1 MLDKSKVKTFN
12 ELKIGLVL
20 SGGGA
25 KGAYQGGVIAA
36 LYELD
41 LHDKIKAVSG
51 TSIGAL
57 NTLLFASGDR
67 KLCHDLW
74 NKHNVAEFMF
84 KNGRVPSEK
93 RREFL
98 KFVNTGR
105 GFPDFHSAI
114 SYIAAGNQSAFT
126 LEGVRR
132 FIQSCDIAPLW
143 RDGRDYFVCAYNCEK
158 YEPEYFHL
166 NECDYKRA
174 VDCTL
179 ASAAIPY
186 LFEPIVMDNMR
197 YCDGGIASR
206 GAKDTQGVSLDNA
219 DGMPFKPLLKKEFD
233 IIIGIH
239 LREPSQVKTIPSTPE
254 REVIDIVPSRSIEPV
269 KGISA
274 MNFTHSYLR
283 DKYELGYRDAM
294 SILAPKIISRLKE
307 DKPKVKTIK
316 ERKSI
321 FGFLNG

>member
-1 MLDKSKVKTFN
+1 MLDKSKVKVFN
-12 ELKIGLVL
+12 ELRIGLVL

-36 LYELD
+36 LYDLD

-57 NTLLFASGDR
+57 NTLIFATGDPTF
-67 KLCHDLW
+67 CYNLW
-74 NKHNVAEFMF
+74 NETDVAEFMF

-114 SYIAAGNQSAFT
+114 SYIAAGNQTAFT
-126 LEGVRR
+126 LEGVKN
-132 FIQSCDIAPLW
+132 FIEKSCDIAPLW
-143 RDGRDYFVCAYNCEK
+143 RDERDYYVCAYNCEK

-166 NECDYKRA
+166 NDCDYKRA

-179 ASAAIPY
+179 ASAAIPFV
-186 LFEPIVMDNMR
+186 FEPIVMDDIR
-197 YCDGGIASR
+197 YCDGGIAAPGSPEE
-206 GAKDTQGVSLDNA
+206 NA
-219 DGMPFKPLLKKEFD
+219 DGTPFKPLLDQELD
-233 IIIGIH
+233 ILIGVH
-239 LREPSQVKTIPSTPE
+239 LREASQVKTIPSTSE
-254 REVIDIVPSRSIEPV
+254 REVIDIIPSRSIEPV

-294 SILAPKIISRLKE
+294 NILAPKIIGWLKE
-307 DKPKVKTIK
+307 DKAEVKTVK
-316 ERKSI
+316 KKKSI
-321 FGFLNG
+321 FNRT

>member
-1 MLDKSKVKTFN
+1 MLDKSKIKAFN
-12 ELKIGLVL
+12 ELKIGLVM

-25 KGAYQGGVIAA
+25 KGAYEGGVIAA
-36 LYELD
+36 LYDLD
-41 LHDKIKAVSG
+41 LRDKVKAVSG

-57 NTLLFASGDR
+57 NTMLFATGDQ
-67 KLCHDLW
+67 KLCRELW
-74 NKHNVAEFMF
+74 NEKDVAGFMF
-84 KNGRVPSEK
+84 KNGRVPSE
-93 RREFL
+93 RRKEFL

-126 LEGVRR
+126 LEGVRQ

-143 RDGRDYFVCAYNCEK
+143 RDGRDYYVCAYNCERF
-158 YEPEYFHL
+158 EPEYFHL

-186 LFEPIVMDNMR
+186 LFEPIVMDGIR
-197 YCDGGIASR
+197 YCDGGIAAPGSP
-206 GAKDTQGVSLDNA
+206 DENA
-219 DGMPFKPLLKKEFD
+219 DGTPFKPLLEKDLD
-233 IIIGIH
+233 ILIGVH

-254 REVIDIVPSRSIEPV
+254 REVIDIVPTRSIEPV
-269 KGISA
+269 RGISA

-294 SILAPKIISRLKE
+294 SLLAPKIISWLKAAE
-307 DKPKVKTIK
+307 EK
-316 ERKSI
+316 KSL
-321 FGFLNG
+321 FKRS

>member
-1 MLDKSKVKTFN
+1 MLDKSKVKAFN
-12 ELKIGLVL
+12 ALKIGLVL

-25 KGAYQGGVIAA
+25 KGAYEGGVIAA
-36 LYELD
+36 LYDLD
-41 LHDKIKAVSG
+41 LYDKIKAVSG

-74 NKHNVAEFMF
+74 NKQNVAEFMF
-84 KNGRVPSEK
+84 KNGRVPAEK

-105 GFPDFHSAI
+105 GFPDIHSAI

-126 LEGVRR
+126 LEGVRQ

-143 RDGRDYFVCAYNCEK
+143 RDGRDYYVCAYNCERF
-158 YEPEYFHL
+158 EPEYFHL
-166 NECDYKRA
+166 NDCDYKRA

-186 LFEPIVMDNMR
+186 VFEPIVMDDIR
-197 YCDGGIASR
+197 YCDGGICPR
-206 GAKDTQGVSLDNA
+206 NAKDTDGLPLENA
-219 DGMPFKPLLKKEFD
+219 DGMPFKPLLNKELD
-233 IIIGIH
+233 IIIGVH
-239 LREPSQVKTIPSTPE
+239 LREPSQVKTISSTPE

-274 MNFTHSYLR
+274 MNFTRSYLC

-294 SILAPKIISRLKE
+294 SVLAPKIMGWLKE
-307 DKPKVKTIK
+307 DKPEVKVTDKK
-316 ERKSI
+316 KSI
-321 FGFLNG
+321 FGRA

>member
-1 MLDKSKVKTFN
+1 MLDKSKIKTFN

-25 KGAYQGGVIAA
+25 KGAYEGGVIAA
-36 LYELD
+36 LYDLD

-57 NTLLFASGDR
+57 NTLLFATGDP

-74 NKHNVAEFMF
+74 NKQNVAEFMF
-84 KNGRVPSEK
+84 KSGRVPSEK
-93 RREFL
+93 RKEFL

-143 RDGRDYFVCAYNCEK
+143 RDGRNYYVCAYNCEK
-158 YEPEYFHL
+158 FEPEYFHL
-166 NECDYKRA
+166 NDCDYKRA
-174 VDCTL
+174 IDCTL

-186 LFEPIVMDNMR
+186 VFEPIMMDDVR
-197 YCDGGIASR
+197 YCDGGIAAPGSP
-206 GAKDTQGVSLDNA
+206 DENA
-219 DGMPFKPLLKKEFD
+219 DGTPFKPLLDKELD
-233 IIIGIH
+233 ILIGVH

-254 REVIDIVPSRSIEPV
+254 REVIDIVPTRSIEPV

-294 SILAPKIISRLKE
+294 SILAPKIIGWLK
-307 DKPKVKTIK
+307 DTVKK
-316 ERKSI
+316 KSI
-321 FGFLNG
+321 FKHF